1 MRIQRQGAVPSKA
14 QGHAVWRHRLDV
26 GGSEGRQVDAVHG
39 AALVHGVHFA
49 VARGL
54 HVEAVP
60 KQHFLPIF
68 VADAA
73 GVPHGGW
80 AHPGPVVLHAP
91 IHVVGLGV
99 VHGDVVKLA
108 HRQVVDERPVVPA
121 VAAEVQPTV
130 VAVDEVVGVGWVD
143 VQRVVIWVH
152 AAVRQNHLKCP
163 TAIGG
168 LGDHAPQAKHVVLVR
183 GVGVDLGVVKGTVA
197 DVAVLGA
204 KAEGL
209 ASIVRTVQRV
219 FRGFHEG
226 VDHVRVGR
234 AHRQAHASKL
244 AFREPVLRSALL
256 PSVAAVVGHIQPAA
270 FAAALE
276 RPRQTT
282 ERPHGREQLV
292 RVGGVHDQFGTSS
305 ALVHTQNV
313 VPRQPAVGRL
323 VHPARFAVAPG

>member
-1 MRIQRQGAVPSKA
+1 M
-14 QGHAVWRHRLDV
+14 
-26 GGSEGRQVDAVHG
+26 
-39 AALVHGVHFA
+39 
-49 VARGL
+49 
-54 HVEAVP
+54 
-60 KQHFLPIF
+60 
-68 VADAA
+68 
-73 GVPHGGW
+73 PHGGW
-80 AHPGPVVLHAP
+80 AHPGPVVLHAS

-108 HRQVVDERPVVPA
+108 HGQVVDEGPIVSS
-121 VAAEVQPTV
+121 VAAEVQPAV
-130 VAVDEVVGVGWVD
+130 VAVDEVVGVGRVD
-143 VQRVVIWVH
+143 VQRVVVRVH
-152 AAVRQNHLKCP
+152 AAVRQNHLKRP
-163 TAIGG
+163 SAVGG
-168 LGDHAPQAKHVVLVR
+168 LGDHAPQAEYVVLVR

-234 AHRQAHASKL
+234 AHRQTHTSKL
-244 AFREPVLRSALL
+244 AFREPVFRSALH
-256 PSVAAVVGHIQPAA
+256 PSVAAVVGHVQAAA
-270 FAAALE
+270 FAAAME

-282 ERPHGREQLV
+282 ERPHGRKQLV
-292 RVGGVHDQFGTSS
+292 RVGRVHDQFGTSG
-305 ALVHTQNV
+305 ALVHIQNV